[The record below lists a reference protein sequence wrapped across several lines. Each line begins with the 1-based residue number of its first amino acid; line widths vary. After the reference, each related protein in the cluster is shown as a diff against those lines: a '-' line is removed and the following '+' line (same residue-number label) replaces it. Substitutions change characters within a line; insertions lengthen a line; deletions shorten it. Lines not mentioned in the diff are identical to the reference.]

1 MKHKIWKFSFVA
13 ALAVTLYW
21 SIGII
26 GAVIIHLN
34 NPALWGETVVLVCLL
49 FGVAMALFMVLIT
62 VCLARQAFRDVKER
76 G

>member
-21 SIGII
+21 SIEII
-26 GAVIIHLN
+26 GAVIIHLHY
-34 NPALWGETVVLVCLL
+34 PALWAETAVLVCLL
-49 FGVAMALFMVLIT
+49 FGVVTMLIMALVT
-62 VCLARQAFRDVKER
+62 AYLAGQAFRDVKER